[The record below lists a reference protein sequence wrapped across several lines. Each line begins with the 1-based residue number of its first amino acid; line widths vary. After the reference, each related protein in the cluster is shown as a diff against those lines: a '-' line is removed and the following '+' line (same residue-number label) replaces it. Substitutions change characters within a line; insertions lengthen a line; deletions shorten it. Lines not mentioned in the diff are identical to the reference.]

1 MKCIKSIKET
11 KTVKLGTI
19 QRVADKEA
27 DVRVQTGEWK
37 FIPKSEWKE
46 VSRKKTEKVVA
57 VAVDGED
64 VKKVRKGKNKTN

>member
-27 DVRVQTGEWK
+27 DLRVNTGEWK

-46 VSRKKTEKVVA
+46 ISRKKVEKVVA
-57 VAVDGED
+57 VVTEGEE
-64 VKKVRKGKNKTN
+64 VKKVRKGKNKTQ

>member
-19 QRVADKEA
+19 QRIDDKEA

-46 VSRKKTEKVVA
+46 VSRKKIEKVVA
-57 VAVDGED
+57 VDVDGEE

>member
-27 DVRVQTGEWK
+27 DVKVQTGEWK

-46 VSRKKTEKVVA
+46 VSRRKIEKVVV
-57 VAVDGED
+57 VAVDGEE
-64 VKKVRKGKNKTN
+64 VKKVRKGKNKTQ

>member
-19 QRVADKEA
+19 QRVVDKEA
-27 DVRVQTGEWK
+27 DVKVKTGEWK

-46 VSRKKTEKVVA
+46 VSRKKVATVA
-57 VAVDGED
+57 VEGEE

>member
-11 KTVKLGTI
+11 KTVKLGAI

-27 DVRVQTGEWK
+27 DVKVQTGEWK

-46 VSRKKTEKVVA
+46 VSRRKIEKVVV
-57 VAVDGED
+57 VAVDGEE
-64 VKKVRKGKNKTN
+64 VKKVRKGKNKTQ